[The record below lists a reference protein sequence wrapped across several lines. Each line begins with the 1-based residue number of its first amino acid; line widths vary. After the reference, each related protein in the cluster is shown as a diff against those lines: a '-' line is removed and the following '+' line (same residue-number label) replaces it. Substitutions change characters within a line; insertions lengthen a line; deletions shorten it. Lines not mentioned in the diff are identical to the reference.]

1 MKHKSVS
8 SWCTSPP
15 AVSGRSISTR
25 ASSFVPD
32 TSHQSLTSSR
42 MSARLARV
50 SKSQD
55 IYPHSATKNALD
67 SAEHEGTRNSDP
79 AGLTLKRKRAAL
91 RPIDL
96 KRKRGRRTSR
106 PNDLADEGTK
116 AALMEQWANLR
127 MSQGTLLSSKT
138 VGRHSDTTPHLS
150 SSHRNHEPPL
160 GGRPEVEILSCG
172 VVEPDKLPDITAT
185 SDRIEPTCLF
195 PSISP
200 ALVAEPRPEV
210 TVTNESIFTPPLG
223 FVTKNIPSER
233 FSLSECELQCPS
245 SPLVI
250 SQPAVE
256 DISLDLGMVEA
267 IAQAPHPAINSSLE
281 VANQPLQLLATDSEL
296 VSLSL
301 RPPIARIIS
310 KLDTP
315 PESAILEGPAPLVE
329 PEDHKTGASPSAVD
343 IQLLVSTEADVDYA
357 VGFHMLDLHEVL
369 SPWVPMSPTAPSIY
383 VPPAVH
389 HLISGTR
396 SSYSTLT
403 ELTVCFFLNQA

>member
-15 AVSGRSISTR
+15 AVSGRSISR

-42 MSARLARV
+42 MSARLARDV
-50 SKSQD
+50 NPHIFSESRD
-55 IYPHSATKNALD
+55 IYPRSATKDALD

-79 AGLTLKRKRAAL
+79 AGLTLKRKRAS
-91 RPIDL
+91 RPTDL
-96 KRKRGRRTSR
+96 KRKRGRPSR
-106 PNDLADEGTK
+106 PIDLADEDTK

-138 VGRHSDTTPHLS
+138 IGRHSDTTPHLS
-150 SSHRNHEPPL
+150 SSRRNHEPPL

-185 SDRIEPTCLF
+185 SDRIEPTCLL
-195 PSISP
+195 PSVSP
-200 ALVAEPRPEV
+200 TLVTEPHPEV
-210 TVTNESIFTPPLG
+210 TVTNEPIFTPPPG
-223 FVTKNIPSER
+223 FVTKNTPLER
-233 FSLSECELQCPS
+233 FPLSECELQYPS
-245 SPLVI
+245 SPPVI

-256 DISLDLGMVEA
+256 DISLSVGMVEA

-281 VANQPLQLLATDSEL
+281 VANKPLQLLATDSEL

-315 PESAILEGPAPLVE
+315 SESAIPEGPAPLIE
-329 PEDHKTGASPSAVD
+329 PEDPETGASPSAVD
-343 IQLLVSTEADVDYA
+343 FQLLVSAEADVDYA

-369 SPWVPMSPTAPSIY
+369 SPWVPMSPTAPSVY

-396 SSYSTLT
+396 SSYITLT
-403 ELTVCFFLNQA
+403 ELTVFFFC